1 MKIVIAIGLP
11 PPVPSQQHDDG
22 CRTELGVS
30 RAKIPTAN
38 DNCTHFHA
46 PFAHSLQL
54 SLIMVLVVKISTR
67 IVIKGFGFCRWSFF
81 VTVCTY
87 TFLSGVMVIQ
97 TWSCVKI
104 LCYQFMTFSMNI
116 LDFPGYRCIR

>member
-38 DNCTHFHA
+38 DNCTHFRA
-46 PFAHSLQL
+46 PFAPSLQL

-67 IVIKGFGFCRWSFF
+67 IVIKGFGFCRWSFLLLF
-81 VTVCTY
+81 AFIV
-87 TFLSGVMVIQ
+87 FLVVLW
-97 TWSCVKI
+97 WSDHGRV
-104 LCYQFMTFSMNI
+104 
-116 LDFPGYRCIR
+116 